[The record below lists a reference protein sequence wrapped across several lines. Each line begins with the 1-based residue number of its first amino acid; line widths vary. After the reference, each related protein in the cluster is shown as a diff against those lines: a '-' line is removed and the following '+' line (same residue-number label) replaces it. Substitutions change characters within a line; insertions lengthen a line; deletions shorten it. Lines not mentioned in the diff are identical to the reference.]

1 MKRCFLPI
9 VIVAIISGCTSI
21 GKQNSNNIGQQT
33 NSLQY
38 MTRGEYA
45 FYLDKRYGH
54 DLYVG
59 YLNFL
64 TMEKNTG
71 IEVRSIDAT
80 TGEEER
86 YFFIVTDDEDGY
98 PTKAINII
106 GQFSK
111 IETRQTLVDF
121 FNFTS
126 LYLHTQKDYKE
137 QGEIDDDWDDYT
149 LVFNFDKTLPFFRF
163 SDIKLK
169 GNDESIFQFLHG
181 GVLDPVR
188 VEAFYELEPMAAQ

>member
-1 MKRCFLPI
+1 VKKCLLL
-9 VIVAIISGCTSI
+9 IILAGIICGCTSTE
-21 GKQNSNNIGQQT
+21 KQNSNKTGQQA

-45 FYLDKRYGH
+45 FYLDKRYSR
-54 DLYVG
+54 DFYVG

-64 TMEKNTG
+64 TMDENTG

-80 TGEEER
+80 TGKEER
-86 YFFIVTDDEDGY
+86 YFFIVTDDEDGF
-98 PTKAINII
+98 PRKAINII
-106 GQFSK
+106 GLFSK

-126 LYLHTQKDYKE
+126 LYLYTQKDYKE
-137 QGEIDDDWDDYT
+137 QGEIDDDWGDYT

-181 GVLDPVR
+181 GVLDPVS
-188 VEAFYELEPMAAQ
+188 VEDFYELKPVQR

>member
-1 MKRCFLPI
+1 MKKCFLPI
-9 VIVAIISGCTSI
+9 VIVAIICGCTSI
-21 GKQNSNNIGQQT
+21 EKQNSNNTGQQA

-45 FYLDKRYGH
+45 FYLDKRYGR

-86 YFFIVTDDEDGY
+86 YFLIVTDDEDGF
-98 PTKAINII
+98 PTKAIKII

-111 IETRQTLVDF
+111 IETRQTLMDF

-137 QGEIDDDWDDYT
+137 QGEIDDDWGDYT

-169 GNDESIFQFLHG
+169 GTDESIFQFLHG
-181 GVLDPVR
+181 GVLDPVW
-188 VEAFYELEPMAAQ
+188 VETFYELEPVK